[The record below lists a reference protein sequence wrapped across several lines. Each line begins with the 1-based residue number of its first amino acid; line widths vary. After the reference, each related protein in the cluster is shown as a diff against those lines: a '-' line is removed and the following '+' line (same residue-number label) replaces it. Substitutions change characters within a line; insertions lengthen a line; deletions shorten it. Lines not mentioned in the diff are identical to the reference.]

1 MKRSARQTYPWSIER
16 LIMPK
21 ISTAVPAGSV
31 TTPTR
36 TSSHNRSI
44 GNGADDILRTLVN
57 GLGKKAVAAIFNKD
71 VRTID
76 RWLKSTA
83 GLGMDNERL
92 LRDSF
97 QIFSLVEEAD
107 DAHVARAW
115 FLGMNPNLRDHSPI
129 EVLAEGRAREVVA
142 AARVFVNGA

>member
-1 MKRSARQTYPWSIER
+1 MNS
-16 LIMPK
+16 
-21 ISTAVPAGSV
+21 
-31 TTPTR
+31 
-36 TSSHNRSI
+36 
-44 GNGADDILRTLVN
+44 
-57 GLGKKAVAAIFNKD
+57 LGKKAVAAIFGKD

-76 RWLKSTA
+76 RWLKSPTR
-83 GLGMDNERL
+83 LDMDNERL

-97 QIFSLVEEAD
+97 QIYSLIEEAD

-115 FLGMNPNLRDHSPI
+115 FLGMNPNLGDHSPI

>member
-1 MKRSARQTYPWSIER
+1 
-16 LIMPK
+16 MPK
-21 ISTAVPAGSV
+21 ISTVIPASSV

-44 GNGADDILRTLVN
+44 GNGVDDILRTLVN
-57 GLGKKAVAAIFNKD
+57 GLGKKAVAAIFKKD